1 MNDLPYIFIPIV
13 AWASAQIIKFTIS
26 ITNGKGDYRFLYS
39 SGGMPSAHTAS
50 IVAITTTIG
59 ILEGIDTALFGLAFT
74 LTLIIVYD
82 ALGVRRATGIQ
93 AVAIRLLLEA
103 SKQPL
108 PSELGLA
115 KGHTRGEVLAGG
127 FLGMVLAYMLT
138 R

>member
-1 MNDLPYIFIPIV
+1 MISLPYILIPII
-13 AWASAQIIKFTIS
+13 AWASAQIIKFAIATFS
-26 ITNGKGDYRFLYS
+26 GKRDYKFLYS

-59 ILEGIDTALFGLAFT
+59 ILDGLDTALFGLSFT
-74 LTLIIVYD
+74 LTMIILYD

-93 AVAIRLLLEA
+93 AVAIRLLLETN
-103 SKQPL
+103 KQPL

-115 KGHTRGEVLAGG
+115 KGHTRAEVAAGG
-127 FLGMVLAYMLT
+127 LLGMVVAYILT